1 MFHVLIGGEEGGE
14 EGRGAGFF
22 SDGGGFIFKWGGRPM
37 GEASV
42 LVKGVFE
49 RVFER
54 VLHFRK
60 SFL

>member
-1 MFHVLIGGEEGGE
+1 MFHVLIGGEGG
-14 EGRGAGFF
+14 EGRGV
-22 SDGGGFIFKWGGRPM
+22 GFIFKWGGRPM

>member
-1 MFHVLIGGEEGGE
+1 MFHVLIGGGGK
-14 EGRGAGFF
+14 R
-22 SDGGGFIFKWGGRPM
+22 GGGRASFQMGGRPM